1 MLPKTRVV
9 QKVGRLLRIVAWRL
23 AASYFII
30 LPLGRR
36 RQMCLDEV
44 AYRNQG

>member
-1 MLPKTRVV
+1 MLSKTRVV
-9 QKVGRLLRIVAWRL
+9 QKVGRLLYIVARRL
-23 AASYFII
+23 AAGSVII

-36 RQMCLDEV
+36 RQMCPEEV